1 MKPKTKNLILAIVF
15 SLNLIVFST
24 YGILDLLNIKLLTKL
39 DFTLLLIY
47 EIISFILFTEIL
59 LEKKEP
65 PQGD

>member
-24 YGILDLLNIKLLTKL
+24 YGILDLLNIKLLSKL
-39 DFTLLLIY
+39 NFSLLLIY
-47 EIISFILFTEIL
+47 EIISFILFTEVL

>member
-1 MKPKTKNLILAIVF
+1 MKLKTKNLILAIVF

-24 YGILDLLNIKLLTKL
+24 YGILDLLNIRLLGKLN
-39 DFTLLLIY
+39 FTLLLFY